1 MGPFARMAE
10 QVQLLAAFGD
20 DVHAVVVYDTATP
33 LVPSAPGAE
42 LVTVDDGRVT
52 QLRLIFD
59 RLPFAQA
66 RGEA

>member
-1 MGPFARMAE
+1 
-10 QVQLLAAFGD
+10 V
-20 DVHAVVVYDTATP
+20 TP

-42 LVTVDDGRVT
+42 LVTVEDGRVT
-52 QLRLIFD
+52 HLRLIFD